1 MSTIIAE
8 VSSKGVTPPVV
19 ASLNAAGVGFRS
31 SAVARMLGMP
41 VATLRVW
48 ERRYALCQPP
58 TTPSGQRLYSQADV
72 QRLAVLKRLTDVG
85 HAIGQLAALDLPK
98 LQAVAATHA
107 TTLAGSATARN
118 AVAAVLP
125 IPSNRVLVIG
135 TGLAARLQRPAVL
148 RQVARKLHVE
158 GPFATAADAGKG
170 LRPDVHIDA
179 VLVHA
184 PSLTPTTWSEIDAAL
199 PQARSASK
207 AVLYGFAATATC
219 EQLAAAGVALLR
231 EPQSDMAVGQWLRNV
246 LQEHDP
252 MNAEP
257 TVNTSG
263 PVPQRRWTDAALTD
277 FAGLSSTVACE
288 CPKHVAEL
296 LIQLSQFE
304 HYSADCENRSPADA
318 ALHKHLWQVAA
329 QARASFEQALEYVAM
344 HEGLTLPAETS
355 S

>member
-1 MSTIIAE
+1 MSNSALDESST
-8 VSSKGVTPPVV
+8 VSPLP
-19 ASLNAAGVGFRS
+19 AMAAINSRDVGFRS

-48 ERRYALCQPP
+48 ERRYALCKPP

-85 HAIGQLAALDLPK
+85 HAIGQLASLDLPK

-107 TTLAGSATARN
+107 TTLAGSATTR
-118 AVAAVLP
+118 AAAAAA
-125 IPSNRVLVIG
+125 SMQASRVVVIG
-135 TGLAARLQRPAVL
+135 SGLAARLQRPAVL
-148 RQVARKLHVE
+148 RQISRKLHVE
-158 GPFATAADAGKG
+158 GPFATAAEAGQALAQDA
-170 LRPDVHIDA
+170 PIDA
-179 VLVHA
+179 LLVHA
-184 PSLTPTTWSEIDAAL
+184 PSLTPATWSAIDAAL
-199 PQARSASK
+199 PQARNASK

-231 EPQSDMAVGQWLRNV
+231 EPQSDMAVGQWLHNV
-246 LQEHDP
+246 LQAHDQDADELAADAMQAP
-252 MNAEP
+252 P
-257 TVNTSG
+257 
-263 PVPQRRWTDAALTD
+263 PRRWTDAALAD

-344 HEGLTLPAETS
+344 HEGLTLPHEQN
-355 S
+355 

>member
-1 MSTIIAE
+1 MNISQSTNG
-8 VSSKGVTPPVV
+8 SD
-19 ASLNAAGVGFRS
+19 VGFRS

-48 ERRYALCQPP
+48 ERRYALCKPP

-85 HAIGQLAALDLPK
+85 HAIGQLALLDLPK

-107 TTLAGSATARN
+107 TALAGSAAARPAGV
-118 AVAAVLP
+118 AVAAPLQP
-125 IPSNRVLVIG
+125 ACRVVVIG
-135 TGLAARLQRPAVL
+135 SGLAARLQRPAVL
-148 RQVARKLHVE
+148 RHIGRTVQVV
-158 GPFATAADAGKG
+158 GPFASAAQAAQALAPTG
-170 LRPDVHIDA
+170 RIDA

-184 PSLTPTTWSEIDAAL
+184 PSLTPQIWSEIDAAL
-199 PQARSASK
+199 PSARNAAK

-219 EQLAAAGVALLR
+219 EQLATAGVALLR
-231 EPQSDMAVGQWLRNV
+231 EPQSDMAVGQWLRSV
-246 LQEHDP
+246 LPSKDATPNNSAAADISDAVTE
-252 MNAEP
+252 
-257 TVNTSG
+257 
-263 PVPQRRWTDAALTD
+263 RRWTDAALAD

-318 ALHKHLWQVAA
+318 ELHRHLWRVAA
-329 QARASFEQALEYVAM
+329 QTRASFERALEYVAL
-344 HEGLTLPAETS
+344 HEGLTLPSEQG
-355 S
+355 